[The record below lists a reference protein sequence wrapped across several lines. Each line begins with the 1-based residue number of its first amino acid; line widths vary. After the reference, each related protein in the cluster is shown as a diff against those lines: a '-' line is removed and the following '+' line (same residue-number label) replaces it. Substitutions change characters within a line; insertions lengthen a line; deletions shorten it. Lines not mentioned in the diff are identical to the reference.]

1 MNEITPLEDEMTV
14 EECLEH
20 LEEIKTRQKTVFQDA
35 SVRMAISI
43 IKALNDCGIQSLKPC
58 NICDGK
64 GYLTVPDPDRESA
77 SEQDC
82 PNPVHDIRER
92 T

>member
-1 MNEITPLEDEMTV
+1 MANLDDEMTV

-20 LEEIKTRQKTVFQDA
+20 LEEIKTRQKTVYQDA
-35 SVRMAISI
+35 AVRMAINI
-43 IKALNDCGIQSLKPC
+43 IKALETCGICGGS
-58 NICDGK
+58 GT
-64 GYLTVPDPDRESA
+64 LTVPDHGGESA

-82 PNPVHDIRER
+82 PNPIHDIIRNA

>member
-35 SVRMAISI
+35 SVRMAINI
-43 IKALNDCGIQSLKPC
+43 IKALERCD
-58 NICDGK
+58 ICQGK
-64 GYLTVPDPDRESA
+64 GTITVPDHGGESA

-82 PNPVHDIRER
+82 PNPIHDIIRE
-92 T
+92 TT